1 MANTC
6 KPCWVKVAMLNKSGE
21 SGCTYLIPDLK
32 EKQGILIVHV
42 LYSDKN

>member
-1 MANTC
+1 M
-6 KPCWVKVAMLNKSGE
+6 AMLNKSGE
-21 SGCTYLIPDLK
+21 SGRTYLIPDLK